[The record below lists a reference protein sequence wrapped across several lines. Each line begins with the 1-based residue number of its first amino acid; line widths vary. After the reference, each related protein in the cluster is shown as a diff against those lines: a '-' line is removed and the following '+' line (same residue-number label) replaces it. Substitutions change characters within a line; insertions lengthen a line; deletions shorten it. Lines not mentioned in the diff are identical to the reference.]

1 MRKQTY
7 DKFVMEAGPRERGMS
22 GRFSEAAFTNQHL
35 DETDMLL
42 HIMFPQEVREKKCKS
57 FILWAVVN
65 LLVAAYIVLLIAV
78 FWKSWTLDCVR

>member
-1 MRKQTY
+1 
-7 DKFVMEAGPRERGMS
+7 MEAEPRERGMS

-42 HIMFPQEVREKKCKS
+42 HIMFPEETRKKKCRS

-65 LLVAAYIVLLIAV
+65 LLVAVYIVVLIAV
-78 FWKSWTLDCVR
+78 FWYSW